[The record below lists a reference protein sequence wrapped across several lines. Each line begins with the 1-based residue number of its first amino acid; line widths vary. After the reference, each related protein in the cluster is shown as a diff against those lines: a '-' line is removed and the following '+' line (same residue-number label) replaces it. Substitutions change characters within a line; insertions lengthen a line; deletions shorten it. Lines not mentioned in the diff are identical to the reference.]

1 MNLCLLG
8 LSIVFLRPQAQQE
21 TGNRLQVSGMFGQ
34 IDQEYLTKPRK
45 VDDSVKKILLL
56 LLLTTSAGHAHAEG
70 FLDNIKKGT
79 SKVGDIAKKGVDA
92 VGDAVDSTS
101 ALVTDEETP
110 EATRAKLDSMANEVL
125 ARLVAENPEAAR
137 ALEVSAGYAAFDMRR
152 ISIFP
157 LSAGYGR
164 GVAVSFPEGARTYM
178 QMGTGGAGAAFGIG
192 GFESQFVIMF
202 ETPADFGRFVE
213 NGYDASADAGTM
225 QGDERTTTE
234 VKFTDGRSFFVLSK
248 TGWRVNAN
256 ASGTK
261 YWQDKD
267 LN

>member
-1 MNLCLLG
+1 M
-8 LSIVFLRPQAQQE
+8 
-21 TGNRLQVSGMFGQ
+21 
-34 IDQEYLTKPRK
+34 
-45 VDDSVKKILLL
+45 KKILLL
-56 LLLTTSAGHAHAEG
+56 VLLATSAGNANAQGLMDNLKEG
-70 FLDNIKKGT
+70 A
-79 SKVGDIAKKGVDA
+79 SKVGEVAKKGVDA
-92 VGDAVDSTS
+92 VGNAIESTS
-101 ALVTDEETP
+101 ELVKDEETP
-110 EATRAKLDSMANEVL
+110 EATRMKLDRMADEVTL
-125 ARLVAENPEAAR
+125 RLVAENPEAAR
-137 ALEVSAGYAAFDMRR
+137 VFEVSAGYAAFDMRR
-152 ISIFP
+152 VSIFP

-164 GVAVSFPEGARTYM
+164 GVAVSLTDNARTYM

-202 ETPADFGRFVE
+202 ETPIDFERFVE
-213 NGYDASADAGTM
+213 NGYDASADAGAM

>member
-1 MNLCLLG
+1 M
-8 LSIVFLRPQAQQE
+8 
-21 TGNRLQVSGMFGQ
+21 
-34 IDQEYLTKPRK
+34 
-45 VDDSVKKILLL
+45 KKILLL
-56 LLLTTSAGHAHAEG
+56 VLLATSAGNANAQGLMDNLKEG
-70 FLDNIKKGT
+70 A
-79 SKVGDIAKKGVDA
+79 SKVGEVAKKGVDA
-92 VGDAVDSTS
+92 VGNAIESTS
-101 ALVTDEETP
+101 ELVKDEETP
-110 EATRAKLDSMANEVL
+110 EATRMKLDRMADEVTL
-125 ARLVAENPEAAR
+125 RLVAENPEAAR
-137 ALEVSAGYAAFDMRR
+137 VFEVSAGYAAFDMRR
-152 ISIFP
+152 VSIFP

-164 GVAVSFPEGARTYM
+164 GVAVSLTDNARTYM

-202 ETPADFGRFVE
+202 ETPVDFERFVQ
-213 NGYDASADAGTM
+213 NGYDASADAGAM

-261 YWQDKD
+261 YWQDED

>member
-1 MNLCLLG
+1 MRIRVGRNDETFVAYMSANPT
-8 LSIVFLRPQAQQE
+8 LSQ
-21 TGNRLQVSGMFGQ
+21 
-34 IDQEYLTKPRK
+34 RK
-45 VDDSVKKILLL
+45 GDDTMKKMLLL
-56 LLLTTSAGHAHAEG
+56 LLLATSAGNANAEG
-70 FLDNIKKGT
+70 LLDNLKKGAG
-79 SKVGDIAKKGVDA
+79 KVGEVTKKGVDVA
-92 VGDAVDSTS
+92 RNSIDSTS
-101 ALVTDEETP
+101 DLVKDEETP
-110 EATRAKLDSMANEVL
+110 EATRTKLDRMEDEVL
-125 ARLVAENPEAAR
+125 TRLIAENSEAAQ
-137 ALEVSAGYAAFDMRR
+137 ALEVSAGIAAFDMRR

-164 GVAVSFPEGARTYM
+164 GVAVSRPEGSRTYM

-192 GFESQFVIMF
+192 GFESQFVVMF
-202 ETPADFGRFVE
+202 ETPVDFERFVE
-213 NGYDASADAGTM
+213 NGYDASAEAGAM

-234 VKFTDGRSFFVLSK
+234 VKFTNGRLFFVLSK

>member
-1 MNLCLLG
+1 ML
-8 LSIVFLRPQAQQE
+8 A
-21 TGNRLQVSGMFGQ
+21 
-34 IDQEYLTKPRK
+34 
-45 VDDSVKKILLL
+45 
-56 LLLTTSAGHAHAEG
+56 TSAGIVHAEG
-70 FLDNIKKGT
+70 LMDSLKKGA
-79 SKVGDIAKKGVDA
+79 SKVGEVAKKGVDA
-92 VGDAVDSTS
+92 AGNAIDSTS
-101 ALVTDEETP
+101 ELVKDEETP
-110 EATRAKLDSMANEVL
+110 EATRLKLDRMADEIIV
-125 ARLVAENPEAAR
+125 RLVAENPEAAR
-137 ALEVSAGYAAFDMRR
+137 AYGVSAGYAAFDMRR

-164 GVAVSFPEGARTYM
+164 GVAVSLPEGARTYM

-202 ETPADFGRFVE
+202 ETPVDFQRFVE
-213 NGYDASADAGTM
+213 NGYDASADAGAM

-248 TGWRVNAN
+248 KGWRVNAN